1 MEEEFLQL
9 VKTHKA
15 LIYKICHTYERDDG
29 LRNDLF
35 QEIILNLWKAFPKYD
50 ESTKWTT
57 WAYKIGLNVAITLIR
72 KRRMPTAALTAE
84 FERTLSDTPYDY
96 TVEDRLKT
104 LHQAI
109 AQLNAAEKAL
119 ILLYLDDISYSDI
132 SEIIGITENN
142 VGVKLN
148 RIKSKLKAILL
159 NHG

>member
-1 MEEEFLQL
+1 MEKEFLQL
-9 VKTHKA
+9 VTTHKA
-15 LIYKICHTYERDDG
+15 LIYKICHTYERDER

-50 ESTKWTT
+50 ATTKWTT
-57 WAYKIGLNVAITLIR
+57 WAYKIGLNVAITQRR
-72 KRRMPTAALTAE
+72 KQRIPTTAFSND
-84 FERTLSDTPYDY
+84 FEQTLSDTPYDY
-96 TVEDRLKT
+96 TVEERLKT

-119 ILLYLDDISYSDI
+119 ILLYLDDVSYADI

-148 RIKSKLKAILL
+148 RIKSKLKSILL

>member
-1 MEEEFLQL
+1 MEKAFLHL
-9 VKTHKA
+9 VTTHKA
-15 LIYKICHTYERDDG
+15 LIYKICHTYERDEAQ
-29 LRNDLF
+29 RNDLF
-35 QEIILNLWKAFPKYD
+35 QEIVLNLWKAFPKYD
-50 ESTKWTT
+50 ATAKWTT
-57 WAYKIGLNVAITLIR
+57 WAYKIGLNVAITQRR
-72 KRRMPTAALTAE
+72 KRRITTTALVDDFAK
-84 FERTLSDTPYDY
+84 TLADTPYND
-96 TVEDRLKT
+96 TVEDRLKA

-119 ILLYLDDISYSDI
+119 IILYLDDVSYADI